1 MINLFV
7 YSHVVTLDQPI
18 STPQYLMPLV
28 KITLLPSCNNEKKYK
43 PEVKVVG
50 LVQRGHR
57 RSPCRQNETCSNH
70 DIADMLLI
78 WR

>member
-28 KITLLPSCNNEKKYK
+28 EITLLPSCNNEKKYK
-43 PEVKVVG
+43 PEVKV
-50 LVQRGHR
+50 H
-57 RSPCRQNETCSNH
+57 TKY
-70 DIADMLLI
+70 LI
-78 WR
+78 DTWQVL